1 VEKFDKTKNVV
12 YECAININQ
21 LTMKQK
27 NIEYALGYRHDNAPL
42 YIKEEIQGVL
52 RELDQYNDIR
62 AGFKIVFEHRFVLK
76 EHGFS
81 LGNIYFKSG
90 NIIASHLK
98 ESEHIV
104 IFLATAGY
112 FISKKMEECN
122 RSKNYMKAYIYDVV
136 GSEIA
141 EGASDFIQSLV
152 KKEVKKINMSTTNR
166 YSPGYCGWD
175 VAEQHKLFSFLPKH
189 FCHVSLTESALMIP
203 IKSVSGIIGIG
214 EKAVQREYGCSLCTM
229 KTCYKRREL
238 H

>member
-1 VEKFDKTKNVV
+1 VEKFDKTKDVV
-12 YECAININQ
+12 YEYVVNINQ
-21 LTMKQK
+21 LTIKEK
-27 NIEYALGYRHDNAPL
+27 NIGYVLGYRHDNTPL

-62 AGFKIVFEHRFVLK
+62 AGYTIVFKHRFVLQ

-81 LGNIYFKSG
+81 LGDICFTSG

-98 ESEHIV
+98 DSEHIV
-104 IFLATAGY
+104 IFIATAGNL
-112 FISKKMEECN
+112 IGKKIQECN

-141 EGASDFIQSLV
+141 EGASDFIQSHV
-152 KKEVKKINMSTTNR
+152 KKEVKKYNMSITNR

-175 VAEQHKLFSFLPKH
+175 VAEQHKLFSFLPDN
-189 FCHVSLTESALMIP
+189 FCHVSLTKSALMIP

-229 KTCYKRREL
+229 KTCYKRREK
-238 H
+238 